1 MAVGLII
8 GGIAAATS
16 AAVKGITGAVQGAKQ
31 DRLAQE
37 QAERLAQADQKY
49 GEYYDQRFRSL
60 QDEAMGNQMA
70 LAQSGGSA
78 GAQGSNMR
86 NAMSQAPS
94 TVAAAARAA
103 DLYALGR
110 NNQERQ
116 NIMQQN
122 ATEMAGMQA
131 RQQGN
136 MSLIDNLGIGAAGI
150 VNGLAASDQADIA
163 NERYEDWNARQNR
176 LLDLSEKRQQAMNSY
191 YSNQAAQKAA
201 QAVRP
206 VQPVQTVTPAPAPT
220 PEPLYGDP
228 LGVNSTDRIGTPSR
242 AEPLY
247 GDPLGIN
254 STGRIPSR
262 R

>member
-8 GGIAAATS
+8 GGITAAA
-16 AAVKGITGAVQGAKQ
+16 AAAAKGITGAVQGAKQ

-110 NNQERQ
+110 GNQERQ
-116 NIMQQN
+116 NLQQQN
-122 ATEMAGMQA
+122 AIEMAGQQA
-131 RQQGN
+131 RQQGV
-136 MSLIDNLGIGAAGI
+136 MGLINTIGMGATGAANALG
-150 VNGLAASDQADIA
+150 S
-163 NERYEDWNARQNR
+163 YEQSQNANARYDEWRAAQQP
-176 LLDLSEKRQQAMNSY
+176 LLDAGKRRQDAMANYYNS
-191 YSNQAAQKAA
+191 QAAQKAA
-201 QAVRP
+201 QAV
-206 VQPVQTVTPAPAPT
+206 QPQGLSQD
-220 PEPLYGDP
+220 E
-228 LGVNSTDRIGTPSR
+228 R
-242 AEPLY
+242 AEMTYY
-247 GDPLGIN
+247 GEIDPYQNKYQQIVEEIGN
-254 STGRIPSR
+254 PMGYTRNR
-262 R
+262 

>member
-1 MAVGLII
+1 MAIGLIVA
-8 GGIAAATS
+8 GITTAAA
-16 AAVKGITGAVQGAKQ
+16 AAAKGITGAVQGAKQ

-136 MSLIDNLGIGAAGI
+136 MGLIDNVGIGATGI
-150 VNGLAASDQADIA
+150 VNGLVAQDQADIS
-163 NERYEDWNARQNR
+163 NERYKEWSARQDK
-176 LLDLSEKRQQAMNSY
+176 LLSSSLERQNAMTNY
-191 YSNQAAQKAA
+191 YNNQAAQRAA

-206 VQPVQTVTPAPAPT
+206 LSQEQRADMAY
-220 PEPLYGDP
+220 YGEIDP
-228 LGVNSTDRIGTPSR
+228 YQNKYQQIVEEIGNPMGYTR
-242 AEPLY
+242 
-247 GDPLGIN
+247 N
-254 STGRIPSR
+254 R
-262 R
+262 

>member
-1 MAVGLII
+1 MSVGLII
-8 GGIAAATS
+8 GGITAAAS
-16 AAVKGITGAVQGAKQ
+16 AAAKGIAGAVQGAKQ

-110 NNQERQ
+110 GNQERQ
-116 NIMQQN
+116 NLQQQN
-122 ATEMAGMQA
+122 ALEMAGMQS
-131 RQQGN
+131 RQQGYN
-136 MSLIDNLGIGAAGI
+136 NLIDAISQ
-150 VNGLAASDQADIA
+150 V
-163 NERYEDWNARQNR
+163 
-176 LLDLSEKRQQAMNSY
+176 EKYTKIYPN
-191 YSNQAAQKAA
+191 
-201 QAVRP
+201 P
-206 VQPVQTVTPAPAPT
+206 VLNP
-220 PEPLYGDP
+220 
-228 LGVNSTDRIGTPSR
+228 
-242 AEPLY
+242 
-247 GDPLGIN
+247 
-254 STGRIPSR
+254 
-262 R
+262 